1 MVEGCGELR
10 VGEQH
15 FAIVPHDIVVVP
27 GWMAY
32 TLHAA
37 EDLVLF
43 SYSDRVAQEKLGL
56 FREQR
61 M

>member
-1 MVEGCGELR
+1 
-10 VGEQH
+10 
-15 FAIVPHDIVVVP
+15 
-27 GWMAY
+27 
-32 TLHAA
+32 LHAA

-61 M
+61 LAA